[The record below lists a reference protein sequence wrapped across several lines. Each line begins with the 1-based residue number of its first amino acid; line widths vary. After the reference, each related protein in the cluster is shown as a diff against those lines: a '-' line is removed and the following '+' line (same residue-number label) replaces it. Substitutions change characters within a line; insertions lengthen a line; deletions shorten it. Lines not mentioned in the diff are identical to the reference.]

1 MANIESKYFKD
12 ISLDDEFFD
21 SLKTDYNEFTTWF
34 EKKSFDDEHA
44 FTLYENNNLMAF
56 LYLKIEEEIDKG
68 ISPQLE
74 LKKRLKVGTFKIDAH
89 GTKLGERFIKKI
101 FDVAVYKKI
110 DEIYVTIFEE
120 HKGLI
125 NLLETFGFYKYGTK
139 TTSNGTEFVYIKKLF
154 NIKNDILKDYPIVQT
169 EHKNKFALSI
179 MPKFHTMLFSD
190 SILNNESVDILKD
203 TSYTNS
209 IHKIY
214 ICAMQGVQNFTKGD
228 LVLIYR
234 TNDYKGSAR
243 YRSVVTSVCV
253 IEEVLNIN
261 SFNTEEKFL
270 KYYESYSIF
279 TVDEL
284 RGFYRTKKYPYII
297 KMTYNI
303 AFKKRVTNGQLQDEF
318 GISPGYWG
326 VFDVTDKQFS
336 QIIKAGEV
344 DESIIIN

>member
-1 MANIESKYFKD
+1 MANIESKYFKS
-12 ISLDDEFFD
+12 INLNDDFFN
-21 SLKTDYNEFTTWF
+21 SLKTDYKEFIDWF
-34 EKKSFDDEHA
+34 DKKSCDDKYA
-44 FTLYENNNLMAF
+44 FTLYEDNKLIAF
-56 LYLKIEEEIDKG
+56 LYLKIEDEIDED
-68 ISPQLE
+68 IFPQLE
-74 LKKRLKVGTFKIDAH
+74 AKKRLKVGTFKIDAH

-101 FDVAVYKKI
+101 FDIALFKKV
-110 DEIYVTIFEE
+110 DEIYVTIFEK

-125 NLLETFGFYKYGTK
+125 NLLETFGFYKHGTK
-139 TTSNGTEFVYIKKLF
+139 ITSNGTELVLIKKF
-154 NIKNDILKDYPIVQT
+154 INIKNNILKDYPIVQT
-169 EHKNKFALSI
+169 EYRSKFVLSI

-214 ICAMQGVQNFTKGD
+214 ICAMQGVQNFNNGD

-253 IEEVLNIN
+253 IEEVLNIDT
-261 SFNTEEKFL
+261 FDTEESFL
-270 KYYESYSIF
+270 KYCEPHSIF
-279 TVDEL
+279 TIDEL
-284 RGFYRTKKYPYII
+284 RSFYRTKKYPFII

-303 AFKKRVTNGQLQDEF
+303 AFKKRVTNGQLKDNF
-318 GISPGYWG
+318 GIAPDYWG
-326 VFDVTDKQFS
+326 VFSITDKQFS
-336 QIIKAGEV
+336 QVIKAGEI

>member
-1 MANIESKYFKD
+1 VANIESKYFKD
-12 ISLDDEFFD
+12 ISLNDEFFD
-21 SLKTDYNEFTTWF
+21 SLKTDYDEFTTWF
-34 EKKSFDDEHA
+34 NKKSSDDKHA
-44 FTLYENNNLMAF
+44 FTLYEDNNLMAF
-56 LYLKIEEEIDKG
+56 LYLKIEEEIDKD
-68 ISPQLE
+68 IFPQLE
-74 LKKRLKVGTFKIDAH
+74 LKERLKVGTFKIDAH

-101 FDVAVYKKI
+101 FDVAVFKKI
-110 DEIYVTIFEE
+110 DEIYITMFEK

-125 NLLETFGFYKYGTK
+125 NLLETFGFYKHGTK
-139 TTSNGTEFVYIKKLF
+139 TNSNGIEFVFIKKLF
-154 NIKNDILKDYPIVQT
+154 NIKDDILKDYPIVQT
-169 EHKNKFALSI
+169 EHKNKFVLSI

-214 ICAMQGVQNFTKGD
+214 ICAMQGVQNFTNGD

-234 TNDYKGSAR
+234 TNDGKSSAR
-243 YRSVVTSVCV
+243 YRSVVTSICV

-261 SFNTEEKFL
+261 NFDTEEKFL
-270 KYYESYSIF
+270 KYCEPYSIF

-284 RGFYRTKKYPYII
+284 RGFYRTNKYPFII
-297 KMTYNI
+297 KMTYNS
-303 AFKKRVTNGQLQDEF
+303 AFRRRVTNGQLQDEF
-318 GISPGYWG
+318 GISPDYWG
-326 VFDVTDKQFS
+326 VFSVTDNQFN

>member
-1 MANIESKYFKD
+1 MANIESKYFKN
-12 ISLDDEFFD
+12 ININDDFFT
-21 SLKTDYNEFTTWF
+21 SLKTDYKKFIDWF
-34 EKKSFDDEHA
+34 DKKSCENKYA
-44 FTLYENNNLMAF
+44 FTLYEDNKLMAF
-56 LYLKIEEEIDKG
+56 LYLKLEADTDEN

-74 LKKRLKVGTFKIDAH
+74 VKKRLKVGTFKIDAH

-101 FDVAVYKKI
+101 FDIAVSKKI
-110 DEIYVTIFEE
+110 DEIYITIFDK

-125 NLLETFGFYKYGTK
+125 NLLETFGFYKHGTK
-139 TTSNGTEFVYIKKLF
+139 KTSNGTELVFIKIISKLKD
-154 NIKNDILKDYPIVQT
+154 NILKDYPIVQT
-169 EHKNKFALSI
+169 EHKNKFVLSI

-214 ICAMQGVQNFTKGD
+214 ICAMQGVQNFNNGD

-234 TNDYKGSAR
+234 TSDRKGSAR
-243 YRSVVTSVCV
+243 YRSVVTSICV

-261 SFNTEEKFL
+261 SFDKEEEFL
-270 KYYESYSIF
+270 KYCEPHSIF

-284 RGFYRTKKYPYII
+284 KDFYRIKKYPFII

-303 AFKKRVTNGQLQDEF
+303 AFKKRVTNGQLKDDF
-318 GISPGYWG
+318 GISPDYWG
-326 VFDVTDKQFS
+326 VFSVTDKQFS

-344 DESIIIN
+344 DESIIVN

>member
-1 MANIESKYFKD
+1 VANIESKYFKD
-12 ISLDDEFFD
+12 ISLNDEFFD

-34 EKKSFDDEHA
+34 NKKSSDDKHA
-44 FTLYENNNLMAF
+44 FTLYEDNNLMAF
-56 LYLKIEEEIDKG
+56 LYLKIEEEIDKD

-101 FDVAVYKKI
+101 FDVAVFKKI
-110 DEIYVTIFEE
+110 DEIYVTIFEK

-139 TTSNGTEFVYIKKLF
+139 TNSNGVEFVFIKKLF
-154 NIKNDILKDYPIVQT
+154 NIKDDILKDYPIVQT
-169 EHKNKFALSI
+169 EHKNKFVLSI

-214 ICAMQGVQNFTKGD
+214 ICTMQGVQNFTNGD

-234 TNDYKGSAR
+234 TNDGKSSAR
-243 YRSVVTSVCV
+243 YRSVVTSICV

-261 SFNTEEKFL
+261 NFDTEEKFL
-270 KYYESYSIF
+270 KYCEPYSIF

-284 RGFYRTKKYPYII
+284 RGFYRTKKYPFII
-297 KMTYNI
+297 KMTYNS
-303 AFKKRVTNGQLQDEF
+303 AFRKRVTNGQLQDDF
-318 GISPGYWG
+318 GLSPDYWG
-326 VFDVTDKQFS
+326 VFSVTDNQFS